1 MEWMFMPLK
10 RYADFSGRSR
20 RMEFWMWQVGKFLL
34 GMVMWVIMI
43 AIFGA
48 AFATV
53 GSSKDPANIAALGG
67 GLMVVLLLFMIVG
80 LGIFIPDL
88 AVSVRRLHDTNRT
101 GWWLL
106 APIGCYI
113 LTFVLAGTVM
123 AAAGASSS
131 DPGTGMAIAGILA
144 GICMLATLGFGVT
157 LLIFYFLEG
166 TPGPN
171 KYGPDPKGRSS
182 AETFS

>member
-34 GMVMWVIMI
+34 GMVMWVVMLV
-43 AIFGA
+43 IFGA

-53 GSSKDPANIAALGG
+53 GPNNDPANIAALGG
-67 GLMVVLLLFMIVG
+67 GLLIVMLLFMIVG
-80 LGIFIPDL
+80 LGILIPDL

-101 GWWLL
+101 GWWIL
-106 APIGCYI
+106 APFGSYV
-113 LTFVLAGTVM
+113 LTFVIAGGAM
-123 AAAGASSS
+123 AALGGSPDAGS
-131 DPGTGMAIAGILA
+131 GMAVAGVAL
-144 GICMLATLGFGVT
+144 ICMVVT
-157 LLIFYFLEG
+157 LALCITLLVFYFLEG

-171 KYGPDPKGRSS
+171 KYGPDPKGRSA